1 MNFKIGDLA
10 VYPYH
15 GVGVIEAIETR
26 RISTS
31 DESTFYVLRILDNG
45 MVLLVP
51 TDSAVQIGL
60 REVVNSKE
68 ASRIFLILRD
78 RKVNIRLDLSWN
90 RRQKE
95 YNEKLKTGSA
105 FEIAEVLRDLEHLR
119 RKKDLSFGEKRMLG
133 TARSLLIRELSIA
146 TKSEEDTIEKKLNNI
161 FH

>member
-15 GVGVIEAIETR
+15 GVGIIEAIETR
-26 RISTS
+26 KVSS
-31 DESTFYVLRILDNG
+31 NEETFYVLRIVGNG

-51 TDSAVQIGL
+51 TESAEQIGL
-60 REVVNSKE
+60 REVVSHTE
-68 ASRIFLILRD
+68 ASRIFKILKN
-78 RKVNIRLDLSWN
+78 RKVNIKLDQSWN

-95 YNEKLKTGSA
+95 YNEKLRTGSA

-133 TARSLLIRELSIA
+133 TARNLLIRELSVA
-146 TKSEEDTIEKKLNNI
+146 MKSEEDEIEKKLNSI

>member
-26 RISTS
+26 SISPNG
-31 DESTFYVLRILDNG
+31 EETFYVLRILENA

-51 TDSAVQIGL
+51 TGSAGDIGL
-60 REVVNSKE
+60 RGVVSQSE
-68 ASRIFLILRD
+68 ASRIFQILRN
-78 RKVNIRLDLSWN
+78 RKVQVRLDLSWN

-95 YNEKLKTGSA
+95 YNEKLRTGCA

-146 TKSEEDTIEKKLNNI
+146 TKSEEDMIEKRLDNI

>member
-15 GVGVIEAIETR
+15 GVGIIEAIETR
-26 RISTS
+26 KVSS
-31 DESTFYVLRILDNG
+31 SEETFYVLRIVGNG

-51 TDSAVQIGL
+51 TESAEDIGL
-60 REVVNSKE
+60 REVVSQNE
-68 ASRIFLILRD
+68 ASQIFKILRN
-78 RKVNIRLDLSWN
+78 RKVNIKLEQSWN

-95 YNEKLKTGSA
+95 YNEKLRTGSA

-133 TARSLLIRELSIA
+133 TARNLLIRELSVA
-146 TKSEEDTIEKKLNNI
+146 MKSEEDEIEKKLNSI

>member
-31 DESTFYVLRILDNG
+31 DESTFYVLRILENG

-60 REVVNSKE
+60 REVVNQNE
-68 ASRIFLILRD
+68 ASKIFQILRD

-95 YNEKLKTGSA
+95 
-105 FEIAEVLRDLEHLR
+105 
-119 RKKDLSFGEKRMLG
+119 
-133 TARSLLIRELSIA
+133 
-146 TKSEEDTIEKKLNNI
+146 
-161 FH
+161 